1 MVDIIDESECVG
13 YVDEYSSWDS
23 FVYYNRKKFEGLVE
37 ERDESTITIVNPP
50 NYRGFKTILMFLR
63 DKYGSRTSEYMLLEF
78 GHNKFY
84 ADYKES
90 GLSDLVKVIRL
101 IDNTF
106 YMEDVS
112 IYNTSIMC
120 RICSKEKNKVVLH
133 LDKQSFAKMSKETD
147 FLGIQQGKFALMCC
161 IYAFNYMDLK
171 KYIAFKSY
179 HDIDGYLGMIKK
191 DIDNDVYKCKEWVTR
206 SVRVITQDIIGKW
219 PSIKRCSEEGVINES
234 TVAEF
239 KTKIRVIDDAI
250 KFIECNNGTIPIAI
264 CIDIDEYK
272 KCRDEFERHFR

>member
-1 MVDIIDESECVG
+1 MEIVDKSECVG
-13 YVDEYSSWDS
+13 YVSEYSTWDS
-23 FVYYNRKKFEGLVE
+23 FVYHNRKYFEGLAE
-37 ERDESTITIVNPP
+37 DRDESTMTIVNPP

-63 DKYGSRTSEYMLLEF
+63 DRYGSREAEYMLLEF

-84 ADYKES
+84 TDYLES
-90 GLSDLVKVIRL
+90 GLLDLIKIVRL

-120 RICSKEKNKVVLH
+120 RVGSKEKNKVVLH
-133 LDKQSFAKMSKETD
+133 LNKQSFAKMSKETD
-147 FLGIQQGKFALMCC
+147 FLGIQQGKYALMLC

-191 DIDNDVYKCKEWVTR
+191 DIEDDVYRCKEWITR
-206 SVRVITQDIIGKW
+206 SVRIITQDIIGKW
-219 PSIKRCSEEGVINES
+219 PSIKRCAEEGVVDES
-234 TVAEF
+234 TVTEF
-239 KTKIRVIDDAI
+239 RTKINVIDEAI
-250 KFIECNNGTIPIAI
+250 KFIERNNGTIPIAI

-272 KCRDEFERHFR
+272 KCRNEFERHFI